1 MGIDGGLRWNGWFDM
16 SPFLGEH
23 SFMKTTL
30 DLPDD
35 LIREMKIRAATQ
47 GRKLKEVMADALRS
61 GLSLESTGQPPTRPS
76 ITTDPELGHLLVQ
89 GPPNAPISKMT
100 IEEILILEQDS
111 LYQEDLQRVGVTIS
125 AKTEEN
131 HKVVF
136 PDFNKL
142 RKELGTDKIDGV
154 NEVLRQRSE
163 GL

>member
-1 MGIDGGLRWNGWFDM
+1 
-16 SPFLGEH
+16 
-23 SFMKTTL
+23 MKTTL